1 VRILQLPLAA
11 LLIACAGC
19 AVLVPEA
26 AELRSVDRAVADA
39 LNAARAPQAEQRAA
53 LARSQEAFNRGSD
66 RLARL
71 RLATLLALLP
81 APYGD
86 PARASA
92 LLAPIADAASPGV
105 GRLAA
110 LLATRLAEEQR
121 LAREAERL
129 ARDSERTARE
139 HERLDR
145 ERAAREEALRQ
156 QVEALREIERNV
168 RQREEKLRRG
178 VR

>member
-1 VRILQLPLAA
+1 MRTLQLSLAA
-11 LLIACAGC
+11 IVIACAGC
-19 AVLVPEA
+19 AVLDPEG
-26 AELRSVDRAVADA
+26 AELRAVDRVVADA

-53 LARSQEAFNRGSD
+53 LARSQEAFDRGSD
-66 RLARL
+66 RVARL
-71 RLATLLALLP
+71 RLATLLGVLP

-92 LLAPIADAASPGV
+92 LLAPIADAGSPGV

-121 LAREAERL
+121 HAREAERL
-129 ARDSERTARE
+129 ARDSERSARE

-145 ERAAREEALRQ
+145 ERAAREDALRQ
-156 QVEALREIERNV
+156 QLEALREIERNV